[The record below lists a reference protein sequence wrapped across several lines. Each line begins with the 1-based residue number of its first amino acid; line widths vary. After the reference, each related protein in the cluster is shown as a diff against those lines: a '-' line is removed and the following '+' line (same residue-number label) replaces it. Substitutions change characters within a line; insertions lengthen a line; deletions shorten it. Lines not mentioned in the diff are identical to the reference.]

1 MQSRLYVLSGSSL
14 RASWSLWSLRPWATS
29 VPCLT
34 YTLWS
39 SSVPTS
45 FMLLEVMDVCTG
57 VIFCKVIWEIGPQMT
72 FLDIVHIFT
81 LLPTTG
87 TYSGDL
93 VAQLCSPHFYLCW
106 CCLGAWVT
114 DICNAMSWLRKIS
127 WISCVCQHSAGLVG
141 YTASNVPNESDYQQE
156 TSERSPMQELPR
168 TKRDSSLDRWVG
180 IAERCRWGKC
190 SQRQKASC
198 ISYLLLCNKMPIP

>member
-1 MQSRLYVLSGSSL
+1 MSPCETLGLNSFCNQNYMCSLVPVSGLLGACGVSGHEPRQL
-14 RASWSLWSLRPWATS
+14 
-29 VPCLT
+29 PCLK

-45 FMLLEVMDVCTG
+45 FMLSEVMDVCTG

-93 VAQLCSPHFYLCW
+93 VAQLCSPHFYLC
-106 CCLGAWVT
+106 
-114 DICNAMSWLRKIS
+114 
-127 WISCVCQHSAGLVG
+127 
-141 YTASNVPNESDYQQE
+141 
-156 TSERSPMQELPR
+156 
-168 TKRDSSLDRWVG
+168 
-180 IAERCRWGKC
+180 
-190 SQRQKASC
+190 
-198 ISYLLLCNKMPIP
+198 